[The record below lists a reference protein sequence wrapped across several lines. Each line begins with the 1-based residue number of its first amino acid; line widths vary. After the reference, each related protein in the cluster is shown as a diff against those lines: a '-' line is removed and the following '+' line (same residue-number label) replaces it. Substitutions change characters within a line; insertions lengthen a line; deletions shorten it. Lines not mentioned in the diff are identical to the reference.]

1 MHFTIGAKILGV
13 AVMLV
18 ALMIGLSIYSVIT
31 VDRIEDRLAVA
42 ADSLIPLV
50 GKVAAIDA
58 AALEQEIIFTRLL
71 RSQGTSRASD
81 LPQAVPDHLAQWQAY
96 GTQVRSEIAAV
107 RVQIA
112 EFLRDDDHYEE
123 ALP

>member
-96 GTQVRSEIAAV
+96 GTQVRSEIA
-107 RVQIA
+107 
-112 EFLRDDDHYEE
+112 
-123 ALP
+123 